1 MYASIRRY
9 KTTSAK
15 EVLQHVREGFVPIIS
30 KAPGFLSYSAF
41 DASNGVVASI
51 SVFETK
57 AQVDESNRLAADW
70 VKKTVAHLLEKP
82 EITEGDVTVHKA
94 K

>member
-9 KTTSAK
+9 KTKSAN

-30 KAPGFLSYSAF
+30 KAPGFISYTGI
-41 DASNGVVASI
+41 DTGDGVIASI

-70 VKKTVAHLLEKP
+70 VKKTVAHLVEKP
-82 EITEGDVTVHKA
+82 EITEGEVAVYKA

>member
-15 EVLQHVREGFVPIIS
+15 EVIAKVREGFVPIIS
-30 KAPGFLSYSAF
+30 KAPGFISYSAI
-41 DASNGVVASI
+41 DTGESVVASI

-70 VKKTVAHLLEKP
+70 VKKTIAHLLEKP
-82 EITEGDVTVHKA
+82 DITEGEVSVYKA